1 MRASGKGLGLKWLS
15 NDWELSLAK
24 EVLRLSPEEG
34 VNGVIQSGDKRLAR
48 QRIVEF

>member
-1 MRASGKGLGLKWLS
+1 MVKY
-15 NDWELSLAK
+15 DWELSQAK

-34 VNGVIQSGDKRLAR
+34 VNGVIQSGDKRQAR